1 MVYTMGTL
9 QLLTPQKLPV
19 SFGALG
25 ALKILSCQLWL
36 HSLVTFVS
44 PERPKKQSAQSVFAF
59 RSLRAQFR
67 NASDTRSND
76 CQSAARCKTITC
88 PWSLARRMGMVLP
101 EIRLLQAAIVLAE
114 ELTIVQDRKIGS
126 RSGIKVR
133 LRRSDRLGLSRT
145 QRQRRTQPCPQY
157 AAFSLK
163 C

>member
-1 MVYTMGTL
+1 
-9 QLLTPQKLPV
+9 
-19 SFGALG
+19 
-25 ALKILSCQLWL
+25 
-36 HSLVTFVS
+36 
-44 PERPKKQSAQSVFAF
+44 
-59 RSLRAQFR
+59 
-67 NASDTRSND
+67 
-76 CQSAARCKTITC
+76 
-88 PWSLARRMGMVLP
+88 MVLP